1 MNTQQNLYQSILQ
14 NLALVPM
21 EYLRQVDDYLQ
32 TIIRQN
38 IQKEANRKAILA
50 LAGSWN
56 DMNEQEFEQFRE
68 DIKTNHKSIIG

>member
-1 MNTQQNLYQSILQ
+1 MNAQQNLYQSILQ

-38 IQKEANRKAILA
+38 IQKEANRQAILA

-56 DMNEQEFEQFRE
+56 DMSEQEFRE